1 MKQQQARRF
10 YYHLRH
16 HVLTSTNLVLGIAL
30 LIAFSWAWGSVGVL
44 ERNYRLQR
52 EINQK
57 EQELRLVDLEV
68 ETLKYQSSY
77 YKSDE
82 YKELAVRQ
90 RLGLVL
96 PGEKVLILPPNS
108 SKAADSDDTQA
119 AEASGRAVQ
128 QSNIEQWI
136 NFLFGGNARTNTD
149 LQS

>member
-1 MKQQQARRF
+1 MKQQQVRKF

-16 HVLTSTNLVLGIAL
+16 RVLTSSNLVLGIAL

-52 EINQK
+52 EISAK

-90 RLGLVL
+90 RLGLAQ

-108 SKAADSDDTQA
+108 KAATANEEQSS
-119 AEASGRAVQ
+119 EATTRVVR

-136 NFLFGGNARTNTD
+136 NFLFGGSARTNAD

>member
-1 MKQQQARRF
+1 MKQQQARKF

-16 HVLTSTNLVLGIAL
+16 HVLTSSNLVLAIAL

-52 EINQK
+52 EISAK

-68 ETLKYQSSY
+68 ETLKYQSNY
-77 YKSDE
+77 YRSDE

-90 RLGLVL
+90 RLGLAL

-108 SKAADSDDTQA
+108 KRATASEEQA
-119 AEASGRAVQ
+119 SETTSRVVQ

-136 NFLFGGNARTNTD
+136 NFLFGGNARSSAD

>member
-1 MKQQQARRF
+1 MKQQQLRKY

-16 HVLTSTNLVLGIAL
+16 HILTSSNLVLGIAL

-52 EINQK
+52 EISAK

-68 ETLKYQSSY
+68 ETLKYQSNY

-90 RLGLVL
+90 RLGLAL

-108 SKAADSDDTQA
+108 KQA
-119 AEASGRAVQ
+119 TASEEQASETTSRVVQ
-128 QSNIEQWI
+128 QSNIEQWV
-136 NFLFGGNARTNTD
+136 NFLFGGNARTNAD

>member
-1 MKQQQARRF
+1 MKQQQVRKY

-16 HVLTSTNLVLGIAL
+16 HILTSNNLVLGIAL

-52 EINQK
+52 EINAK

-68 ETLKYQSSY
+68 ETLKYQSNY

-90 RLGLVL
+90 RLGLAL

-108 SKAADSDDTQA
+108 K
-119 AEASGRAVQ
+119 EATEGEESQTSTVSNRVVR
-128 QSNIEQWI
+128 QSNIEQWV
-136 NFLFGGNARTNTD
+136 NFLFGGNARTNAD